1 MGKGNDTIT
10 SFFNLAK
17 SISDVPV
24 DFIMNLTD
32 SKSGDDLK
40 SKAWKAFMGLKSED
54 EKDKSKIK
62 LMDSAKDLGKSTF
75 GQPAQLKTYPFNTE
89 PLRDF
94 NTAISRLLTNSTN
107 KDIQDLVNYRRYVI
121 QANRQSGR
129 RTLGIES
136 SRIAPKS
143 RGFLDA

>member
-1 MGKGNDTIT
+1 MSKGSDTIT
-10 SFFNLAK
+10 SLFNLAK
-17 SISDVPV
+17 SVASVPV
-24 DFIMNLTD
+24 DLIMDLTD

-40 SKAWKAFMGLKSED
+40 SKAWKAFMGMKSED
-54 EKDKSKIK
+54 KEDTSKIK

-75 GQPAQLKTYPFNTE
+75 GQPAQLKTYPVNTE
-89 PLRDF
+89 PQRDF

-107 KDIQDLVNYRRYVI
+107 RDIQDLVNYRRYVI

-136 SRIAPKS
+136 SKINPKS
-143 RGFLDA
+143 SGFLA